1 VKPLSAILVGILSVT
16 VYVLPMSAA
25 SPGSPA
31 SASTAS
37 ASAAASNDASIIS
50 AIQAALP
57 NAKISA
63 RTQGKEELIS
73 TYRPLSENVQDCK
86 IDAIQIAKALMVDK
100 DFGLTRV
107 RVQFHEL
114 VNNADFYQEVVVS
127 LAAIKG
133 FSSGAVTKQEFLDS
147 LDVQKLP
154 ERAAATSSIN
164 KPADKGTATTSSTN
178 SAIGKPGVSSGAAKQ
193 SKEQRFTSRR
203 TGISFKV
210 PDGWTVV
217 ENATGD
223 TVLKMSS
230 SQSNM
235 VGIELHFDGNLGT
248 PEKRAMDVR
257 STFNYQGVTFERFL
271 TRASFGTASYPGSV
285 VLLTY
290 PNWDNGGTHY
300 YDMHLFFGQYSL
312 YGWCPVSAYYIAG
325 PAFDEI
331 MRSMSF
337 PAVRKGK

>member
-1 VKPLSAILVGILSVT
+1 MKPLSAILAGVLSVT
-16 VYVLPMSAA
+16 VNALPSLAA
-25 SPGSPA
+25 SPGNPAPA
-31 SASTAS
+31 SASV
-37 ASAAASNDASIIS
+37 SNDAAIIS
-50 AIQAALP
+50 AIQAGLP

-154 ERAAATSSIN
+154 ERAAATSSTG
-164 KPADKGTATTSSTN
+164 KPADKGTATTGSTTPTT
-178 SAIGKPGVSSGAAKQ
+178 GKTGVSSGAAKQ

-271 TRASFGTASYPGSV
+271 THASFGTASYPGSV

>member
-1 VKPLSAILVGILSVT
+1 MKLLLAIFISVSLSVIAT
-16 VYVLPMSAA
+16 AA
-25 SPGSPA
+25 HTENGPG
-31 SASTAS
+31 TAVGD
-37 ASAAASNDASIIS
+37 AAIIS
-50 AIQAALP
+50 AIQAVMPGAR
-57 NAKISA
+57 ISA
-63 RTQGKEELIS
+63 RAQGKEEVIS
-73 TYRPLSENVQDCK
+73 TYRPPGDNTQDCK
-86 IDAIQIAKALMVDK
+86 IDATQIAKALMIDK
-100 DFGLTRV
+100 DLGITRV

-114 VNNADFYQEVVVS
+114 ANHADFYQEVVVS

-133 FSSGAVTKQEFLDS
+133 FASGAVTKQEFLDS
-147 LDVQKLP
+147 LDVQRLP
-154 ERAAATSSIN
+154 ERVVAAGTTAKQPGTAATAGSAASPP
-164 KPADKGTATTSSTN
+164 KTGTTSN
-178 SAIGKPGVSSGAAKQ
+178 VAKQ
-193 SKEQRFTSRR
+193 SREQRFTSRR
-203 TGISFKV
+203 TGISFVV
-210 PDGWTVV
+210 PNGWTVV

-230 SQSNM
+230 SQSKM

-248 PEKRAMDVR
+248 PEKRALDVR

-271 TRASFGTASYPGSV
+271 THASFGTASYPGSV

-337 PAVRKGK
+337 PAAGGATQSSRPARKGK

>member
-1 VKPLSAILVGILSVT
+1 MPAADAAVLSAIQSVMPG
-16 VYVLPMSAA
+16 VRMSARA
-25 SPGSPA
+25 
-31 SASTAS
+31 
-37 ASAAASNDASIIS
+37 
-50 AIQAALP
+50 
-57 NAKISA
+57 
-63 RTQGKEELIS
+63 QGKEELIS
-73 TYRPLSENVQDCK
+73 TYRPPSDNLQDCK
-86 IDAIQIAKALMVDK
+86 IDATQIAKVLMIDK
-100 DFGLTRV
+100 DFGITRV

-114 VNNADFYQEVVVS
+114 ANNADAYQEVVVS

-133 FSSGAVTKQEFLDS
+133 FASGVVTKQEFLDS
-147 LDVQKLP
+147 LDVQRLP
-154 ERAAATSSIN
+154 ERAASASAATSKSSGTAITGGAG
-164 KPADKGTATTSSTN
+164 PAPTKSGTAT
-178 SAIGKPGVSSGAAKQ
+178 GAARQ

-203 TGISFKV
+203 TGISFAV
-210 PDGWTVV
+210 PNSWSVI

-271 TRASFGTASYPGSV
+271 TRTSFGTASYPGSV

-312 YGWCPVSAYYIAG
+312 YGWCPVSAYHIAG

-337 PAVRKGK
+337 PAVGGAAQTAHPARKAK